1 MVRTSNFGPSGTT
14 RSHSECTCPRWAFHQ
29 IIQIETLKLG
39 TAKQLPFREVRL
51 SFVQNRTYTFQSN
64 RKWFATPQVTQIRGF
79 FTWNHHPTSPIPS
92 NVHLFCINSQ
102 FFWKKNCDA
111 KNNWS
116 ISGHRASHSLRIQLV
131 VPSYPPEDLGSTR
144 RQVMGSWD
152 FNAVILTIWINIK
165 WFTLQ

>member
-1 MVRTSNFGPSGTT
+1 MVRTSNIGPSGTT

-64 RKWFATPQVTQIRGF
+64 RKWLATPQVTQIRGF
-79 FTWNHHPTSPIPS
+79 HLEPPS
-92 NVHLFCINSQ
+92 NYFVSTPN

-111 KNNWS
+111 KNNWA
-116 ISGHRASHSLRIQLV
+116 ISGHRAFHSLRIQLV

-152 FNAVILTIWINIK
+152 FNAVILTKWINIK